1 MHKKV
6 FLIILLIA
14 SLVFYGCSSM
24 KHSTVVL
31 YVSHK
36 VEGPLYM
43 PEPEPPVETRNY
55 QQEERERAEKERE
68 KQAKQQEIERKKAE
82 EEKKAAEKNQAKNSE
97 PAQAS
102 ANDSKKPASGSKA
115 TQGNQANNSQPAQAS
130 QGNSKPA
137 RGQANQQQSSG
148 ETSQAS
154 ENKKPASGSKATQ
167 ESQANRNNQPSQTSA
182 TNQGNSRPSREQA
195 NQQQSSGE
203 TAQTNKTQAR
213 RPSRGN
219 RANQTAQT
227 TNTYQSGYTTRT
239 LPRGE
244 FLIVEEP
251 IRFAFEKYNIDSNYD
266 NTIQYLADFMKQ
278 NTNFQLV
285 VEGHTDRIGEY
296 GFNKDLSL
304 MRSRSAITKLRRAG
318 VARNRLIESG
328 VSYRFS
334 EYNFN
339 RLNRRVEFIIIR
351 SPEELAKYR
360 EEIKEEE

>member
-55 QQEERERAEKERE
+55 QQEERERAERERE

-97 PAQAS
+97 AA
-102 ANDSKKPASGSKA
+102 
-115 TQGNQANNSQPAQAS
+115 
-130 QGNSKPA
+130 
-137 RGQANQQQSSG
+137 
-148 ETSQAS
+148 
-154 ENKKPASGSKATQ
+154 
-167 ESQANRNNQPSQTSA
+167 QTSA
-182 TNQGNSRPSREQA
+182 TNQGNSRPARNQAAQENQANQNNQPAQTSATNQANSRPAREQA
-195 NQQQSSGE
+195 NQQQSSGD

-227 TNTYQSGYTTRT
+227 TNTYKEGYQTRV

-244 FLIVEEP
+244 FLILEEP

>member
-55 QQEERERAEKERE
+55 QQEERERAERERE

-82 EEKKAAEKNQAKNSE
+82 EEKKTAEKNQAKNSE
-97 PAQAS
+97 VTQAS
-102 ANDSKKPASGSKA
+102 ANDSKSA
-115 TQGNQANNSQPAQAS
+115 TN
-130 QGNSKPA
+130 QGNSRPA
-137 RGQANQQQSSG
+137 RNQAAQ
-148 ETSQAS
+148 
-154 ENKKPASGSKATQ
+154 EN
-167 ESQANRNNQPSQTSA
+167 QANRNNQPAQTSA
-182 TNQGNSRPSREQA
+182 TNQGNSRPTREQA
-195 NQQQSSGE
+195 NQQQSSGD

-266 NTIQYLADFMKQ
+266 NTIQYIADFMKQ

>member
-55 QQEERERAEKERE
+55 QQEERERAERERE

-97 PAQAS
+97 AAQTS
-102 ANDSKKPASGSKA
+102 ATN
-115 TQGNQANNSQPAQAS
+115 

-148 ETSQAS
+148 D
-154 ENKKPASGSKATQ
+154 
-167 ESQANRNNQPSQTSA
+167 
-182 TNQGNSRPSREQA
+182 
-195 NQQQSSGE
+195 

-227 TNTYQSGYTTRT
+227 TNTYKEGYQTRV

-266 NTIQYLADFMKQ
+266 NTIQYIADFMKQ

>member
-55 QQEERERAEKERE
+55 QQEERERAERERE

-97 PAQAS
+97 AAQAS

-115 TQGNQANNSQPAQAS
+115 TQENQANNSQPAQAS

-137 RGQANQQQSSG
+137 
-148 ETSQAS
+148 
-154 ENKKPASGSKATQ
+154 SGSKAVQENQANQSNQPTQTSVKSQ
-167 ESQANRNNQPSQTSA
+167 ES
-182 TNQGNSRPSREQA
+182 SRPAREQA
-195 NQQQSSGE
+195 NQQQSSGD
-203 TAQTNKTQAR
+203 TAQTNKTQVR

-219 RANQTAQT
+219 RSQNTQT
-227 TNTYQSGYTTRT
+227 TNTYKEGYQTRT

-244 FLIVEEP
+244 FLILEKP
-251 IRFAFEKYNIDSNYD
+251 IRFAFEKYSIGRYYD
-266 NTIQYLADFMKQ
+266 DTIEYMANFMKE

-285 VEGHTDRIGEY
+285 VEGHTDRVGEY
-296 GFNKDLSL
+296 GFNRNLSL
-304 MRSRSAITKLRRAG
+304 MRSRSAIAKLVRAG
-318 VARNRLIESG
+318 VERSRLIESG

-339 RLNRRVEFIIIR
+339 RLNRRIEFIIIR

-360 EEIKEEE
+360 EEVKEE

>member
-55 QQEERERAEKERE
+55 QQEERERAERERE

-82 EEKKAAEKNQAKNSE
+82 EEKKAAEKNQAKNSD
-97 PAQAS
+97 AA
-102 ANDSKKPASGSKA
+102 
-115 TQGNQANNSQPAQAS
+115 
-130 QGNSKPA
+130 
-137 RGQANQQQSSG
+137 
-148 ETSQAS
+148 
-154 ENKKPASGSKATQ
+154 
-167 ESQANRNNQPSQTSA
+167 QTSA
-182 TNQGNSRPSREQA
+182 TNQGNSRPARNQAAQENQANQNNQPAQTSATNQANSRPARNQAAQENQANRNNQPAQTSATNQGNSRPAREQA
-195 NQQQSSGE
+195 NQQQSSGD

-227 TNTYQSGYTTRT
+227 TNTYKEGYQTRV

-244 FLIVEEP
+244 FLILEEP